1 MGNTGR
7 AAVVHPRIRPK
18 GLFCSRNGAR
28 GMARK
33 RRHGRESH
41 GFSFFF
47 ADFGEIIVESSR
59 RPLIE
64 LEHVFVTY
72 PGTERHILN
81 DFNLTLYEGEHAV
94 IRGGNGAGK
103 STLLRLLRGEQ
114 WPDQIDHRRAGR
126 VIWHGP
132 DGPEESPLTGRK
144 VTALV
149 SAMQQERV
157 VHQEWRVDGERLV
170 LGGFSDA
177 IYIAQQPTSEMYE
190 TAYGIVRLLGG
201 VHLLKKP
208 VTAMSQGQLRLMLVA
223 RSLVRKPAMLL
234 LDEVTDGLDVRA
246 RQALLD
252 ALERVSS
259 LSTLVMTTHRPETLP
274 GWIRRQVLL
283 ENGKAVDGPMRTPA
297 EPDAAPEPTTAGT
310 PELSG
315 IRGCSARIAIKDASV
330 FIDRVPVLH
339 DINWTINP
347 GENWAV
353 LGGNGAGKS
362 TLLRLLAGDEI
373 VAYGGEIVRE
383 LPRQGGVVDRLEVLR
398 KGVRLVSDRQQAT
411 YTYDITGE
419 ELVFSGIDN
428 SVGVYRQPSEEELAQ
443 VSGII
448 ASLHLEYLAKRT
460 IRSCST
466 GEFRRLLLA
475 RALAGEPDLLL
486 LDEPFSGLDA
496 DSRNAFFALL
506 NRLANQGVQMVL
518 VTHHKADI
526 FPAITHMLQLENG
539 RISAIWEQKESVAPP
554 IPVSDG
560 SCTQN

>member
-1 MGNTGR
+1 ME
-7 AAVVHPRIRPK
+7 P
-18 GLFCSRNGAR
+18 
-28 GMARK
+28 
-33 RRHGRESH
+33 
-41 GFSFFF
+41 
-47 ADFGEIIVESSR
+47 SR

-64 LEHVFVTY
+64 IEHVFVTY

-114 WPDQIDHRRAGR
+114 WPDQIDHRRAGQ
-126 VIWHGP
+126 VLWHGP
-132 DGPEESPLTGRK
+132 EGADSSPLTGRK
-144 VTALV
+144 VTSLV

-177 IYIAQQPTSEMYE
+177 IYIAQQPTSEMCE
-190 TAYGIVRLLGG
+190 TAYQLVRLLGG

-223 RSLVRKPAMLL
+223 RSLVRKPEVLL
-234 LDEVTDGLDVRA
+234 LDEVTDGLDARA
-246 RQALLD
+246 RNTLLD
-252 ALERVSS
+252 ALERASE

-274 GWIRRQVLL
+274 SWIGRQIVL
-283 ENGKAVDGPMRTPA
+283 ENGKAVDGPMLETAVEPEKEPA
-297 EPDAAPEPTTAGT
+297 PVASAPE
-310 PELSG
+310 LKG
-315 IRGCSARIAIKDASV
+315 IRGCSARIVIKDASV
-330 FIDRVPVLH
+330 FIDRVPVLY

-428 SVGVYRQPSEEELAQ
+428 SVGVYREPSEKELAQ
-443 VSGII
+443 VTDIL
-448 ASLHLEYLAKRT
+448 ASLHLEFLAKRT

-496 DSRNAFFALL
+496 PSRNEFFALL
-506 NRLANQGVQMVL
+506 NQLARQGVQMIL

-539 RISAIWEQKESVAPP
+539 RISAIWEQ
-554 IPVSDG
+554 G
-560 SCTQN
+560 

>member
-1 MGNTGR
+1 ME
-7 AAVVHPRIRPK
+7 P
-18 GLFCSRNGAR
+18 
-28 GMARK
+28 
-33 RRHGRESH
+33 
-41 GFSFFF
+41 
-47 ADFGEIIVESSR
+47 SR

-64 LEHVFVTY
+64 IEHVFVTY

-126 VIWHGP
+126 ELWHGP
-132 DGPEESPLTGRK
+132 EGMDSSPLTGRK
-144 VTALV
+144 VTSMV

-177 IYIAQQPTSEMYE
+177 IYIAQQPTSEMCE
-190 TAYGIVRLLGG
+190 TAYQLVRLLGG

-223 RSLVRKPAMLL
+223 RSLVRKPEVLL
-234 LDEVTDGLDVRA
+234 LDEVTDGLDARA
-246 RQALLD
+246 RNTLLD
-252 ALERVSS
+252 ALERASE

-274 GWIRRQVLL
+274 SWIGRQIVL
-283 ENGKAVDGPMRTPA
+283 ENGKAVDGPMLETAVEPEKEPA
-297 EPDAAPEPTTAGT
+297 PVASAPE
-310 PELSG
+310 LKG

-330 FIDRVPVLH
+330 FIDRVPVLY

-428 SVGVYRQPSEEELAQ
+428 SVGVYREPSEKELAQ
-443 VSGII
+443 VTDIL
-448 ASLHLEYLAKRT
+448 ASLHLEFLAKRT

-496 DSRNAFFALL
+496 PSRNEFFALL
-506 NRLANQGVQMVL
+506 NQLARQGVQMIL

-539 RISAIWEQKESVAPP
+539 RISAIWEQ
-554 IPVSDG
+554 G
-560 SCTQN
+560 

>member
-1 MGNTGR
+1 ME
-7 AAVVHPRIRPK
+7 P
-18 GLFCSRNGAR
+18 
-28 GMARK
+28 
-33 RRHGRESH
+33 
-41 GFSFFF
+41 
-47 ADFGEIIVESSR
+47 SR

-64 LEHVFVTY
+64 IEHVFVTY

-114 WPDQIDHRRAGR
+114 WPDQIDHRRAGQ
-126 VIWHGP
+126 VLWHGP
-132 DGPEESPLTGRK
+132 EGADPSPLSGRK
-144 VTALV
+144 VTSLV

-177 IYIAQQPTSEMYE
+177 IYIAQQPTSEMCE
-190 TAYGIVRLLGG
+190 TAYQLVRLLGG

-223 RSLVRKPAMLL
+223 RSLVRKPEVLL
-234 LDEVTDGLDVRA
+234 LDEVTDGLDARA
-246 RQALLD
+246 RNTLLD
-252 ALERVSS
+252 ALERASE

-274 GWIRRQVLL
+274 SWIGRQIVL
-283 ENGKAVDGPMRTPA
+283 ENGKAVDGPMLETAVEPEKEPA
-297 EPDAAPEPTTAGT
+297 PVASAPE
-310 PELSG
+310 LKG

-330 FIDRVPVLH
+330 FIDRVPVLY

-428 SVGVYRQPSEEELAQ
+428 SVGVYREPSEKELAQ
-443 VSGII
+443 VTDIL
-448 ASLHLEYLAKRT
+448 ASLHLEFLAKRT

-496 DSRNAFFALL
+496 PSRNEFFALL
-506 NRLANQGVQMVL
+506 NQLARQGVQMIL

-539 RISAIWEQKESVAPP
+539 RISAIWEQ
-554 IPVSDG
+554 G
-560 SCTQN
+560 

>member
-1 MGNTGR
+1 MKGNR
-7 AAVVHPRIRPK
+7 RILFFLCRP
-18 GLFCSRNGAR
+18 LER
-28 GMARK
+28 
-33 RRHGRESH
+33 
-41 GFSFFF
+41 
-47 ADFGEIIVESSR
+47 IVEPSR

-64 LEHVFVTY
+64 IEHVFVTY

-114 WPDQIDHRRAGR
+114 WPDQIDRRRAGR
-126 VIWHGP
+126 VLWHGP
-132 DGPEESPLTGRK
+132 EGADPSPLTGRK
-144 VTALV
+144 VTSLV

-177 IYIAQQPTSEMYE
+177 IYIAQQPTSEMCE
-190 TAYGIVRLLGG
+190 TAYQLVRLLGG

-223 RSLVRKPAMLL
+223 RSLVREPEVLL
-234 LDEVTDGLDVRA
+234 LDEVTDGLDARA
-246 RQALLD
+246 RNTLLD
-252 ALERVSS
+252 ALERASE

-274 GWIRRQVLL
+274 SWIGRQIVL
-283 ENGKAVDGPMRTPA
+283 ENGKAVDGPMLETAVEPEKEPA
-297 EPDAAPEPTTAGT
+297 PVASAPE
-310 PELSG
+310 LKG

-330 FIDRVPVLH
+330 FIDRVPVLY

-428 SVGVYRQPSEEELAQ
+428 SVGVYREPSEKELAQ
-443 VSGII
+443 VTDIL
-448 ASLHLEYLAKRT
+448 ASLHLEFLAKRT

-496 DSRNAFFALL
+496 PSRNEFFALL
-506 NRLANQGVQMVL
+506 NQLARQGVQMIL

-539 RISAIWEQKESVAPP
+539 RISAIWEQ
-554 IPVSDG
+554 G
-560 SCTQN
+560 

>member
-1 MGNTGR
+1 ME
-7 AAVVHPRIRPK
+7 P
-18 GLFCSRNGAR
+18 
-28 GMARK
+28 
-33 RRHGRESH
+33 
-41 GFSFFF
+41 
-47 ADFGEIIVESSR
+47 SR

-64 LEHVFVTY
+64 IEHVFVTY

-114 WPDQIDHRRAGR
+114 WPDQIDHRRAGQ
-126 VIWHGP
+126 VLWHGP
-132 DGPEESPLTGRK
+132 EGADPSPLSGRK
-144 VTALV
+144 VTSLV

-177 IYIAQQPTSEMYE
+177 IYIAQQPTSEMCE
-190 TAYGIVRLLGG
+190 TAYQLVRLLGG

-223 RSLVRKPAMLL
+223 RSLVRKPEVLL
-234 LDEVTDGLDVRA
+234 LDEVTDGLDARA
-246 RQALLD
+246 RNTLLD
-252 ALERVSS
+252 ALERASE

-274 GWIRRQVLL
+274 SWIGRQIVL
-283 ENGKAVDGPMRTPA
+283 ENGKAVDGPMLETAVEPEKEPA
-297 EPDAAPEPTTAGT
+297 PVASAPE
-310 PELSG
+310 LKG

-330 FIDRVPVLH
+330 FIDRVPVLY
-339 DINWTINP
+339 DINWTMNP

-428 SVGVYRQPSEEELAQ
+428 SVGVYREPSEKELAQ
-443 VSGII
+443 VTDIL
-448 ASLHLEYLAKRT
+448 ASLHLEFLAKRT

-496 DSRNAFFALL
+496 PSRNEFFALL
-506 NRLANQGVQMVL
+506 NQLARQGVQMIL

-539 RISAIWEQKESVAPP
+539 RISAIWEQ
-554 IPVSDG
+554 G
-560 SCTQN
+560 

>member
-1 MGNTGR
+1 MKGNR
-7 AAVVHPRIRPK
+7 RILFFLCRP
-18 GLFCSRNGAR
+18 LER
-28 GMARK
+28 
-33 RRHGRESH
+33 
-41 GFSFFF
+41 
-47 ADFGEIIVESSR
+47 IVEPSR

-64 LEHVFVTY
+64 IEHVFVTD

-114 WPDQIDHRRAGR
+114 WPDQIDHRRAGQ
-126 VIWHGP
+126 VLWHGP
-132 DGPEESPLTGRK
+132 EGADPSPLTGRK
-144 VTALV
+144 VTSLV

-177 IYIAQQPTSEMYE
+177 IYIAQQPTSEMCE
-190 TAYGIVRLLGG
+190 TAYQLVRLLGG
-201 VHLLKKP
+201 VHLSKKP

-223 RSLVRKPAMLL
+223 RSLVRKPEVLL
-234 LDEVTDGLDVRA
+234 LDEVTDGLDARA
-246 RQALLD
+246 RNTLLD
-252 ALERVSS
+252 ALERASE

-274 GWIRRQVLL
+274 SWIGRQIVL
-283 ENGKAVDGPMRTPA
+283 ENGKAVDGPMLETAVEPEKEPA
-297 EPDAAPEPTTAGT
+297 PVASAPE
-310 PELSG
+310 LKG

-330 FIDRVPVLH
+330 FIDRVPVLY

-428 SVGVYRQPSEEELAQ
+428 SVGVYREPSEKELAQ
-443 VSGII
+443 VTDIL
-448 ASLHLEYLAKRT
+448 ASLHLEFLAKRT

-496 DSRNAFFALL
+496 PSRNEFFALL
-506 NRLANQGVQMVL
+506 NQLARQGVQMIL

-539 RISAIWEQKESVAPP
+539 RISAIWEQ
-554 IPVSDG
+554 G
-560 SCTQN
+560 

>member
-1 MGNTGR
+1 MKGNR
-7 AAVVHPRIRPK
+7 RILFFLCRP
-18 GLFCSRNGAR
+18 LER
-28 GMARK
+28 
-33 RRHGRESH
+33 
-41 GFSFFF
+41 
-47 ADFGEIIVESSR
+47 IVEPSR

-64 LEHVFVTY
+64 IEHVFVTY

-114 WPDQIDHRRAGR
+114 WPDQIDHRRAGL
-126 VIWHGP
+126 VLWHGP
-132 DGPEESPLTGRK
+132 EGTDPSPLTGRK
-144 VTALV
+144 VTSLV

-177 IYIAQQPTSEMYE
+177 IYIAQQPTSEMCE
-190 TAYGIVRLLGG
+190 TAYQLVRLLGG

-223 RSLVRKPAMLL
+223 RSLVRKPGVLL
-234 LDEVTDGLDVRA
+234 LDEVTDGLDARA
-246 RQALLD
+246 RNTLLD
-252 ALERVSS
+252 ALERASE

-274 GWIRRQVLL
+274 SWIGRQIVL
-283 ENGKAVDGPMRTPA
+283 ENGKAVDGPMLETAVEPEKEPA
-297 EPDAAPEPTTAGT
+297 PVASAPE
-310 PELSG
+310 LKG

-330 FIDRVPVLH
+330 FIDRVPVLY

-428 SVGVYRQPSEEELAQ
+428 SVGVYREPSEKELAQ
-443 VSGII
+443 VTDIL
-448 ASLHLEYLAKRT
+448 ASLHLEFLAKRT

-496 DSRNAFFALL
+496 PSRNEFFALL
-506 NRLANQGVQMVL
+506 NQLARQGVQMIL

-539 RISAIWEQKESVAPP
+539 RISAIWEQ
-554 IPVSDG
+554 G
-560 SCTQN
+560 

>member
-1 MGNTGR
+1 MKGNR
-7 AAVVHPRIRPK
+7 RILFFLCRP
-18 GLFCSRNGAR
+18 LER
-28 GMARK
+28 
-33 RRHGRESH
+33 
-41 GFSFFF
+41 
-47 ADFGEIIVESSR
+47 IVEPSR

-64 LEHVFVTY
+64 IEHVFVTY

-114 WPDQIDHRRAGR
+114 WPDQIDHRRAGQ
-126 VIWHGP
+126 VLWHGP
-132 DGPEESPLTGRK
+132 EGADSSPLTGRK
-144 VTALV
+144 VTSLV

-177 IYIAQQPTSEMYE
+177 IYIAQQPTSEMCE
-190 TAYGIVRLLGG
+190 TAYQLVRLLGG

-223 RSLVRKPAMLL
+223 RSLVRKPEVLL
-234 LDEVTDGLDVRA
+234 LDEVTDGLDARA
-246 RQALLD
+246 RNTLLD
-252 ALERVSS
+252 ALERASE

-274 GWIRRQVLL
+274 SWIGRQIVL
-283 ENGKAVDGPMRTPA
+283 ENGKAVDGPMLETAVEPEKEPA
-297 EPDAAPEPTTAGT
+297 PVASAPE
-310 PELSG
+310 LKG

-330 FIDRVPVLH
+330 FIDRVPVLY

-428 SVGVYRQPSEEELAQ
+428 SVGVYREPSEKELAQ
-443 VSGII
+443 VTDIL
-448 ASLHLEYLAKRT
+448 ASLHLEFLAKRT

-496 DSRNAFFALL
+496 PSRNEFFALL
-506 NRLANQGVQMVL
+506 NQLARQGVQMIL

-539 RISAIWEQKESVAPP
+539 RISAIWEQ
-554 IPVSDG
+554 G
-560 SCTQN
+560 

>member
-1 MGNTGR
+1 ME
-7 AAVVHPRIRPK
+7 P
-18 GLFCSRNGAR
+18 
-28 GMARK
+28 
-33 RRHGRESH
+33 
-41 GFSFFF
+41 
-47 ADFGEIIVESSR
+47 SR
-59 RPLIE
+59 RPHIE
-64 LEHVFVTY
+64 IEHVFVTY

-114 WPDQIDHRRAGR
+114 WPDQIDHRRAGQ
-126 VIWHGP
+126 VLWHGP
-132 DGPEESPLTGRK
+132 EGADPSPLTGRK
-144 VTALV
+144 VTSLV

-177 IYIAQQPTSEMYE
+177 IYIAQQPTSEMCE
-190 TAYGIVRLLGG
+190 TAYQLVRLLGG

-223 RSLVRKPAMLL
+223 RSLVRKPEVLL
-234 LDEVTDGLDVRA
+234 LDEVTDGLDARA
-246 RQALLD
+246 RNTLLD
-252 ALERVSS
+252 ALERASE

-274 GWIRRQVLL
+274 SWIGRQIVL
-283 ENGKAVDGPMRTPA
+283 ENGKAVDGPMLETAVEPEKEPA
-297 EPDAAPEPTTAGT
+297 PVASAPE
-310 PELSG
+310 LKG

-330 FIDRVPVLH
+330 FIDRVPVLY

-428 SVGVYRQPSEEELAQ
+428 SVGVYREPSEKELAQ
-443 VSGII
+443 VTDIL
-448 ASLHLEYLAKRT
+448 ASLHLEFLAKRT

-496 DSRNAFFALL
+496 PSRNEFFALL
-506 NRLANQGVQMVL
+506 NQLARQGVQMIL

-539 RISAIWEQKESVAPP
+539 RISAIWEQ
-554 IPVSDG
+554 G
-560 SCTQN
+560 

>member
-1 MGNTGR
+1 ME
-7 AAVVHPRIRPK
+7 P
-18 GLFCSRNGAR
+18 
-28 GMARK
+28 
-33 RRHGRESH
+33 
-41 GFSFFF
+41 
-47 ADFGEIIVESSR
+47 SR

-64 LEHVFVTY
+64 IEHVFVTY

-114 WPDQIDHRRAGR
+114 WPDQIDHRRAGQ
-126 VIWHGP
+126 VLWHGP
-132 DGPEESPLTGRK
+132 EGADPSPLTGRK
-144 VTALV
+144 VTSLV

-177 IYIAQQPTSEMYE
+177 IYIAQQPTSEMCE
-190 TAYGIVRLLGG
+190 TAYQLVRLLGG
-201 VHLLKKP
+201 VHLLEKP

-223 RSLVRKPAMLL
+223 RSLVRKPEVLL
-234 LDEVTDGLDVRA
+234 LDEVTDGLDARA
-246 RQALLD
+246 RNTLLD
-252 ALERVSS
+252 ALERASE

-274 GWIRRQVLL
+274 SWIGRQIVL
-283 ENGKAVDGPMRTPA
+283 ENGKAVDGPMLETAVEPEKEPA
-297 EPDAAPEPTTAGT
+297 PVASAPE
-310 PELSG
+310 LKG

-330 FIDRVPVLH
+330 FIDRVPVLY

-428 SVGVYRQPSEEELAQ
+428 SVGVYREPSEKELAQ
-443 VSGII
+443 VTDIL
-448 ASLHLEYLAKRT
+448 ASLHLEFLAKRT

-496 DSRNAFFALL
+496 PSRNEFFALL
-506 NRLANQGVQMVL
+506 NELARQGVQMIL

-539 RISAIWEQKESVAPP
+539 RISAIWEQ
-554 IPVSDG
+554 G
-560 SCTQN
+560 

>member
-1 MGNTGR
+1 ME
-7 AAVVHPRIRPK
+7 P
-18 GLFCSRNGAR
+18 
-28 GMARK
+28 
-33 RRHGRESH
+33 
-41 GFSFFF
+41 
-47 ADFGEIIVESSR
+47 SR

-64 LEHVFVTY
+64 IEHVFVTY

-114 WPDQIDHRRAGR
+114 WPDQIDHRRAGQ
-126 VIWHGP
+126 VLWHGP
-132 DGPEESPLTGRK
+132 EGMDSSPLTGRK
-144 VTALV
+144 VTSLV

-177 IYIAQQPTSEMYE
+177 IYIAQQPTSEMCE
-190 TAYGIVRLLGG
+190 TAYQLVRLLGG

-223 RSLVRKPAMLL
+223 RSLVRKPEVLL
-234 LDEVTDGLDVRA
+234 LDEVTDGLDARA
-246 RQALLD
+246 RNTLLD
-252 ALERVSS
+252 ARERASE

-274 GWIRRQVLL
+274 SWIGRQIVL
-283 ENGKAVDGPMRTPA
+283 ENGKAVDGPMLETAVEPEKEPA
-297 EPDAAPEPTTAGT
+297 PVASAPE
-310 PELSG
+310 LKG

-330 FIDRVPVLH
+330 FIDRVPVLY

-428 SVGVYRQPSEEELAQ
+428 SVGVYREPSEKELAQ
-443 VSGII
+443 VTDIL
-448 ASLHLEYLAKRT
+448 ASLHLEFLAKRT

-496 DSRNAFFALL
+496 PSRNEFFALL
-506 NRLANQGVQMVL
+506 NQLARQGVQMIL

-539 RISAIWEQKESVAPP
+539 RISAIWEQ
-554 IPVSDG
+554 G
-560 SCTQN
+560 

>member
-1 MGNTGR
+1 ME
-7 AAVVHPRIRPK
+7 P
-18 GLFCSRNGAR
+18 
-28 GMARK
+28 
-33 RRHGRESH
+33 
-41 GFSFFF
+41 
-47 ADFGEIIVESSR
+47 SR

-64 LEHVFVTY
+64 IEHVFVTY

-114 WPDQIDHRRAGR
+114 WPDQIDHRRAGQ
-126 VIWHGP
+126 VLWHGP
-132 DGPEESPLTGRK
+132 EGADPSPLTGRK
-144 VTALV
+144 VTSLV

-177 IYIAQQPTSEMYE
+177 IYIAQQPTSEMCE
-190 TAYGIVRLLGG
+190 TAYQLVRLLGG

-208 VTAMSQGQLRLMLVA
+208 VTAMSQGQLRLMLVS
-223 RSLVRKPAMLL
+223 RSLVRKPEVLL
-234 LDEVTDGLDVRA
+234 LDEVTDGLDARA
-246 RQALLD
+246 RNTLLD
-252 ALERVSS
+252 ALERASE

-274 GWIRRQVLL
+274 SWIGRQIVL
-283 ENGKAVDGPMRTPA
+283 ENGKAVDGPMLETAVEPEKEPA
-297 EPDAAPEPTTAGT
+297 PVASAPE
-310 PELSG
+310 LKG

-330 FIDRVPVLH
+330 FIDRVPVLY

-428 SVGVYRQPSEEELAQ
+428 SVGVYREPSEKELAQ
-443 VSGII
+443 VTDIL
-448 ASLHLEYLAKRT
+448 ASLHLEFLAKRT

-496 DSRNAFFALL
+496 PSRNEFFALL
-506 NRLANQGVQMVL
+506 NQLARQGVQMIL

-539 RISAIWEQKESVAPP
+539 RISAIWEQ
-554 IPVSDG
+554 G
-560 SCTQN
+560 

>member
-1 MGNTGR
+1 ME
-7 AAVVHPRIRPK
+7 P
-18 GLFCSRNGAR
+18 
-28 GMARK
+28 
-33 RRHGRESH
+33 
-41 GFSFFF
+41 
-47 ADFGEIIVESSR
+47 SR

-64 LEHVFVTY
+64 IEHVFVTY

-114 WPDQIDHRRAGR
+114 WPDQIDHRRAGQ
-126 VIWHGP
+126 VLWHGP
-132 DGPEESPLTGRK
+132 EGADSSPLTGRK
-144 VTALV
+144 VTSLV

-177 IYIAQQPTSEMYE
+177 IYIAQQPTSEMCE
-190 TAYGIVRLLGG
+190 TAYQLVRLLGG

-223 RSLVRKPAMLL
+223 RSLVRKPEVLL
-234 LDEVTDGLDVRA
+234 LDEVTDGLDARA
-246 RQALLD
+246 RNTLLD
-252 ALERVSS
+252 ALERASE

-274 GWIRRQVLL
+274 SWIGRQIVL
-283 ENGKAVDGPMRTPA
+283 ENGKAVDGPMLETAVEPEKEPA
-297 EPDAAPEPTTAGT
+297 PVASAPE
-310 PELSG
+310 LKG

-330 FIDRVPVLH
+330 FIDRVPVLY

-428 SVGVYRQPSEEELAQ
+428 SVGVYREPSEKELAQ
-443 VSGII
+443 VTDIL
-448 ASLHLEYLAKRT
+448 ASLHLEFLAKRT

-496 DSRNAFFALL
+496 PSRNEFFALL
-506 NRLANQGVQMVL
+506 NQLARQGVQMIL

-539 RISAIWEQKESVAPP
+539 RISAIWEQ
-554 IPVSDG
+554 G
-560 SCTQN
+560 

>member
-1 MGNTGR
+1 MKGNR
-7 AAVVHPRIRPK
+7 RILFFLCRP
-18 GLFCSRNGAR
+18 LER
-28 GMARK
+28 
-33 RRHGRESH
+33 
-41 GFSFFF
+41 
-47 ADFGEIIVESSR
+47 IVEPSR

-64 LEHVFVTY
+64 IEHVFVTY

-114 WPDQIDHRRAGR
+114 WPDQIDHRRAGQ
-126 VIWHGP
+126 VLWHGP
-132 DGPEESPLTGRK
+132 EGADPSPLTGRK
-144 VTALV
+144 VTSLV

-177 IYIAQQPTSEMYE
+177 IYIAQQPTSEMCE
-190 TAYGIVRLLGG
+190 TAYQLVRLLGG

-223 RSLVRKPAMLL
+223 RSLVRKPEVLL
-234 LDEVTDGLDVRA
+234 LDEVTDGLDARA
-246 RQALLD
+246 RNTLLD
-252 ALERVSS
+252 ALERASE

-274 GWIRRQVLL
+274 SWIGRQIVL
-283 ENGKAVDGPMRTPA
+283 ENGKAVDGPMLETAVEPEKEPA
-297 EPDAAPEPTTAGT
+297 PVASAPE
-310 PELSG
+310 LKG

-330 FIDRVPVLH
+330 FIDRVPVLY

-428 SVGVYRQPSEEELAQ
+428 SVGVYREPSEKELAQ
-443 VSGII
+443 VTDIL
-448 ASLHLEYLAKRT
+448 ASLHLEFLAKRT

-496 DSRNAFFALL
+496 PSRNEFFALL
-506 NRLANQGVQMVL
+506 NQLARQGVQMIL

-526 FPAITHMLQLENG
+526 FPSITHMLQLENG
-539 RISAIWEQKESVAPP
+539 RISAIWEQ
-554 IPVSDG
+554 G
-560 SCTQN
+560 

>member
-1 MGNTGR
+1 ME
-7 AAVVHPRIRPK
+7 P
-18 GLFCSRNGAR
+18 
-28 GMARK
+28 
-33 RRHGRESH
+33 
-41 GFSFFF
+41 
-47 ADFGEIIVESSR
+47 SR

-64 LEHVFVTY
+64 IEHVFVTY

-81 DFNLTLYEGEHAV
+81 DFSLTLYEGEHAV

-114 WPDQIDHRRAGR
+114 WPDQIDHRRAGQ
-126 VIWHGP
+126 VLWHGP
-132 DGPEESPLTGRK
+132 EGADPSPLTGRK
-144 VTALV
+144 VTSLV

-177 IYIAQQPTSEMYE
+177 IYIAQQPTSEMCE
-190 TAYGIVRLLGG
+190 TAYQLVRLLGG

-223 RSLVRKPAMLL
+223 RSLVRKPGVLL
-234 LDEVTDGLDVRA
+234 LDEVTDGLDARA
-246 RQALLD
+246 RNTLLD
-252 ALERVSS
+252 ALERASE

-274 GWIRRQVLL
+274 SWIGRQIVL
-283 ENGKAVDGPMRTPA
+283 ENGKAVDGPMLETAVEPEREPA
-297 EPDAAPEPTTAGT
+297 PVASAPE
-310 PELSG
+310 LKG

-330 FIDRVPVLH
+330 FIDRVPVLY

-428 SVGVYRQPSEEELAQ
+428 SVGVYREPSEKELAQ
-443 VSGII
+443 VTDIL
-448 ASLHLEYLAKRT
+448 ASLHLEFLAKRT

-496 DSRNAFFALL
+496 PSRNEFFALL
-506 NRLANQGVQMVL
+506 NQLARQGVQMIL

-539 RISAIWEQKESVAPP
+539 RISAIWEQ
-554 IPVSDG
+554 G
-560 SCTQN
+560 

>member
-1 MGNTGR
+1 ME
-7 AAVVHPRIRPK
+7 P
-18 GLFCSRNGAR
+18 
-28 GMARK
+28 
-33 RRHGRESH
+33 
-41 GFSFFF
+41 
-47 ADFGEIIVESSR
+47 SR

-64 LEHVFVTY
+64 IEHVFVTY

-114 WPDQIDHRRAGR
+114 WPDQIDHRRAGQ
-126 VIWHGP
+126 VLWHGP
-132 DGPEESPLTGRK
+132 EGADPSPLTGRK
-144 VTALV
+144 VTSLV

-177 IYIAQQPTSEMYE
+177 IYIAQQPTSEMCE
-190 TAYGIVRLLGG
+190 TAYQLVRLLGG

-223 RSLVRKPAMLL
+223 RSLVRKPEVLL
-234 LDEVTDGLDVRA
+234 LDEVTDGLDARA
-246 RQALLD
+246 RNTLLD
-252 ALERVSS
+252 ALERASE

-274 GWIRRQVLL
+274 SWIGRQIVL
-283 ENGKAVDGPMRTPA
+283 ENGKAVDGPMLETAVEPEKEPA
-297 EPDAAPEPTTAGT
+297 PVASAPE
-310 PELSG
+310 LKG

-330 FIDRVPVLH
+330 FIDRVPVLY

-428 SVGVYRQPSEEELAQ
+428 SVGVYREPSEKELAQ
-443 VSGII
+443 VTDIL
-448 ASLHLEYLAKRT
+448 ASLHLEFLAKRT

-496 DSRNAFFALL
+496 PSRNEFFALL
-506 NRLANQGVQMVL
+506 NQLARQGVQMIL

-539 RISAIWEQKESVAPP
+539 RISAIWEQ
-554 IPVSDG
+554 G
-560 SCTQN
+560 

>member
-1 MGNTGR
+1 MKGNR
-7 AAVVHPRIRPK
+7 RILFFLCRP
-18 GLFCSRNGAR
+18 LER
-28 GMARK
+28 
-33 RRHGRESH
+33 
-41 GFSFFF
+41 
-47 ADFGEIIVESSR
+47 IVEPSR

-64 LEHVFVTY
+64 IEHVFVTY

-81 DFNLTLYEGEHAV
+81 DFSLTLYEGEHAV

-126 VIWHGP
+126 VLWQ
-132 DGPEESPLTGRK
+132 GPEGMDSSPLTGRK
-144 VTALV
+144 VTSLV

-177 IYIAQQPTSEMYE
+177 IYIAQQPTSEMCE
-190 TAYGIVRLLGG
+190 TAYQLVRLLGG

-223 RSLVRKPAMLL
+223 RSLVRKPGVLL
-234 LDEVTDGLDVRA
+234 LDEVTDGLDARA
-246 RQALLD
+246 RNTLLD
-252 ALERVSS
+252 ALERASE

-274 GWIRRQVLL
+274 SWIGRQIVL
-283 ENGKAVDGPMRTPA
+283 ENGKAVDGPMLETAVEPEREPA
-297 EPDAAPEPTTAGT
+297 PVASAPE
-310 PELSG
+310 LKG

-330 FIDRVPVLH
+330 FIDRVPVLY

-428 SVGVYRQPSEEELAQ
+428 SVGVYREPSEKELAQ
-443 VSGII
+443 VTDIL
-448 ASLHLEYLAKRT
+448 ASLHLEFLAKRT

-496 DSRNAFFALL
+496 PSRNEFFALL
-506 NRLANQGVQMVL
+506 NQLARQGVQMIL

-539 RISAIWEQKESVAPP
+539 RISAIWEQ
-554 IPVSDG
+554 G
-560 SCTQN
+560 

>member
-1 MGNTGR
+1 ME
-7 AAVVHPRIRPK
+7 P
-18 GLFCSRNGAR
+18 
-28 GMARK
+28 
-33 RRHGRESH
+33 
-41 GFSFFF
+41 
-47 ADFGEIIVESSR
+47 SR

-64 LEHVFVTY
+64 IEHVFVTY

-114 WPDQIDHRRAGR
+114 WPDQIDHRRAGQ
-126 VIWHGP
+126 VLWHGP
-132 DGPEESPLTGRK
+132 EGADPSPLTGRK
-144 VTALV
+144 VTSLV

-177 IYIAQQPTSEMYE
+177 IYIAQQPTSEMCE
-190 TAYGIVRLLGG
+190 TAYQLVRLLGG

-223 RSLVRKPAMLL
+223 RSLVRKPEGLL
-234 LDEVTDGLDVRA
+234 LDEVTDGLDARA
-246 RQALLD
+246 RNTLLD
-252 ALERVSS
+252 ALERASE

-274 GWIRRQVLL
+274 SWIGRQIVL
-283 ENGKAVDGPMRTPA
+283 ENGKAVDGPMLETAVEPEKEPA
-297 EPDAAPEPTTAGT
+297 PVASAPE
-310 PELSG
+310 LKG

-330 FIDRVPVLH
+330 FIDRVPVLY

-428 SVGVYRQPSEEELAQ
+428 SVGVYREPSEKELAQ
-443 VSGII
+443 VTDIL
-448 ASLHLEYLAKRT
+448 ASLHLEFLAKRT

-496 DSRNAFFALL
+496 PSRNEFFALL
-506 NRLANQGVQMVL
+506 NQLARQGVQMIL

-539 RISAIWEQKESVAPP
+539 RISAIWEQ
-554 IPVSDG
+554 G
-560 SCTQN
+560 

>member
-1 MGNTGR
+1 ME
-7 AAVVHPRIRPK
+7 P
-18 GLFCSRNGAR
+18 
-28 GMARK
+28 
-33 RRHGRESH
+33 
-41 GFSFFF
+41 
-47 ADFGEIIVESSR
+47 SR

-64 LEHVFVTY
+64 IEHVFVTY

-114 WPDQIDHRRAGR
+114 WPDQIDHRRAGQ
-126 VIWHGP
+126 VLWHGP
-132 DGPEESPLTGRK
+132 EGMDSSPLTGRK
-144 VTALV
+144 VTSLV

-177 IYIAQQPTSEMYE
+177 IYIAQQPTSEMCE
-190 TAYGIVRLLGG
+190 TAYQLVRLLGG

-223 RSLVRKPAMLL
+223 RSLVRKPEVLL
-234 LDEVTDGLDVRA
+234 LDEVTDGLDARA
-246 RQALLD
+246 RNTLLD
-252 ALERVSS
+252 ALERASE

-274 GWIRRQVLL
+274 SWIGRQIVL
-283 ENGKAVDGPMRTPA
+283 ENGKAVDGPMLETAVEPEKEPA
-297 EPDAAPEPTTAGT
+297 PVASAPE
-310 PELSG
+310 LKG
-315 IRGCSARIAIKDASV
+315 IRGCAARIAIKDASV
-330 FIDRVPVLH
+330 FIDRVPVLY

-428 SVGVYRQPSEEELAQ
+428 SVGVYREPSEKELAQ
-443 VSGII
+443 VTDIL
-448 ASLHLEYLAKRT
+448 ASLHLEFLAKRT

-496 DSRNAFFALL
+496 PSRNEFFALL
-506 NRLANQGVQMVL
+506 NQLARQGVQMIL

-539 RISAIWEQKESVAPP
+539 RISAIWEQ
-554 IPVSDG
+554 G
-560 SCTQN
+560 

>member
-1 MGNTGR
+1 ME
-7 AAVVHPRIRPK
+7 P
-18 GLFCSRNGAR
+18 
-28 GMARK
+28 
-33 RRHGRESH
+33 
-41 GFSFFF
+41 
-47 ADFGEIIVESSR
+47 SR

-64 LEHVFVTY
+64 IEHVFVTY

-114 WPDQIDHRRAGR
+114 WPDQIDHRRAGQ
-126 VIWHGP
+126 VLWHGP
-132 DGPEESPLTGRK
+132 EGMDSSPLTGRK
-144 VTALV
+144 VTSLV

-177 IYIAQQPTSEMYE
+177 IYIAQQPTSEMCE
-190 TAYGIVRLLGG
+190 TAYQLVRLLGG

-223 RSLVRKPAMLL
+223 RSLVRKPEVLL
-234 LDEVTDGLDVRA
+234 LDEVTDGLDARA
-246 RQALLD
+246 RNTLLD
-252 ALERVSS
+252 ALERASE

-274 GWIRRQVLL
+274 SWIGRQIVL
-283 ENGKAVDGPMRTPA
+283 ENGKAVDGPMLETAVEPEKEPA
-297 EPDAAPEPTTAGT
+297 PVASAPE
-310 PELSG
+310 LKG

-330 FIDRVPVLH
+330 FIDRVPVLY

-428 SVGVYRQPSEEELAQ
+428 SVGVYREPSEKELAQ
-443 VSGII
+443 VTDIL
-448 ASLHLEYLAKRT
+448 ASLHLEFLAKRT

-496 DSRNAFFALL
+496 PSRNEFFALL
-506 NRLANQGVQMVL
+506 NQLARQGVQMIL

-539 RISAIWEQKESVAPP
+539 RISVIWEQ
-554 IPVSDG
+554 G
-560 SCTQN
+560 

>member
-1 MGNTGR
+1 MKGNR
-7 AAVVHPRIRPK
+7 RILFFLCRP
-18 GLFCSRNGAR
+18 LER
-28 GMARK
+28 
-33 RRHGRESH
+33 
-41 GFSFFF
+41 
-47 ADFGEIIVESSR
+47 IVEPSR

-64 LEHVFVTY
+64 IEHVFVTY

-114 WPDQIDHRRAGR
+114 WPDQIDHRRAGQ
-126 VIWHGP
+126 VLWHGP
-132 DGPEESPLTGRK
+132 EGADPSPLTGRK
-144 VTALV
+144 VTSLV

-177 IYIAQQPTSEMYE
+177 IYIAQQPTSEMCE
-190 TAYGIVRLLGG
+190 TAYQLVRLLGG

-223 RSLVRKPAMLL
+223 RSLVRKPEVLL
-234 LDEVTDGLDVRA
+234 LDEVTDGLDARA
-246 RQALLD
+246 RNTLLD
-252 ALERVSS
+252 ALERASE

-274 GWIRRQVLL
+274 SWIGRQIVL
-283 ENGKAVDGPMRTPA
+283 ENGKAVDGPMLETAVEPEKEPA
-297 EPDAAPEPTTAGT
+297 PVASAPE
-310 PELSG
+310 LKG

-330 FIDRVPVLH
+330 FIDRVPVLY

-428 SVGVYRQPSEEELAQ
+428 SVGVYREPSEKELAQ
-443 VSGII
+443 VTDIL
-448 ASLHLEYLAKRT
+448 ASLHLEFLAKRT

-486 LDEPFSGLDA
+486 LGEPFSGLDA
-496 DSRNAFFALL
+496 PSRNEFFALL
-506 NRLANQGVQMVL
+506 NQLARQGVQMIL

-539 RISAIWEQKESVAPP
+539 RISAIWEQ
-554 IPVSDG
+554 G
-560 SCTQN
+560 

>member
-1 MGNTGR
+1 ME
-7 AAVVHPRIRPK
+7 P
-18 GLFCSRNGAR
+18 
-28 GMARK
+28 
-33 RRHGRESH
+33 
-41 GFSFFF
+41 
-47 ADFGEIIVESSR
+47 SR

-64 LEHVFVTY
+64 IEHVFVTY

-103 STLLRLLRGEQ
+103 STLQRLLRGEQ
-114 WPDQIDHRRAGR
+114 WPDQIDHRRAGQ
-126 VIWHGP
+126 VLWHGP
-132 DGPEESPLTGRK
+132 EGADPSPLTGRK
-144 VTALV
+144 VTSLV

-177 IYIAQQPTSEMYE
+177 IYIAQQPTSEMCE
-190 TAYGIVRLLGG
+190 TAYQLVRLLGG

-223 RSLVRKPAMLL
+223 RSLVRKPEVLL
-234 LDEVTDGLDVRA
+234 LDEVTDGLDARA
-246 RQALLD
+246 RNTLLD
-252 ALERVSS
+252 ALERASE

-274 GWIRRQVLL
+274 SWIGRQIVL
-283 ENGKAVDGPMRTPA
+283 ENGKAVDGPMLETAVEPEKEPA
-297 EPDAAPEPTTAGT
+297 PVASAPE
-310 PELSG
+310 LKG

-330 FIDRVPVLH
+330 FIDRVPVLY

-428 SVGVYRQPSEEELAQ
+428 SVGVYREPSEKELAQ
-443 VSGII
+443 VTDIL
-448 ASLHLEYLAKRT
+448 ASLHLEFLAKRT

-496 DSRNAFFALL
+496 PSRNEFFALL
-506 NRLANQGVQMVL
+506 NQLARQGVQMIL

-539 RISAIWEQKESVAPP
+539 RISATWEQ
-554 IPVSDG
+554 G
-560 SCTQN
+560 

>member
-1 MGNTGR
+1 ME
-7 AAVVHPRIRPK
+7 P
-18 GLFCSRNGAR
+18 
-28 GMARK
+28 
-33 RRHGRESH
+33 
-41 GFSFFF
+41 
-47 ADFGEIIVESSR
+47 SR

-64 LEHVFVTY
+64 IEHVFVTY

-81 DFNLTLYEGEHAV
+81 DFSLTLYEGEHAV

-114 WPDQIDHRRAGR
+114 WPDQIDHRRAGQ
-126 VIWHGP
+126 VLWHGP
-132 DGPEESPLTGRK
+132 EGADPSPLTGRK
-144 VTALV
+144 VTSLV

-177 IYIAQQPTSEMYE
+177 IYIAQQPTSEMCE
-190 TAYGIVRLLGG
+190 TAYQLVRLLGG

-223 RSLVRKPAMLL
+223 RSLVRKPEVLL
-234 LDEVTDGLDVRA
+234 LDEVTDGLDARA
-246 RQALLD
+246 RNTLLD
-252 ALERVSS
+252 ALERASE

-274 GWIRRQVLL
+274 SWIGRQIVL
-283 ENGKAVDGPMRTPA
+283 ENGKAVDGPMLETAVEPEKEPA
-297 EPDAAPEPTTAGT
+297 PVASAPE
-310 PELSG
+310 LKG

-330 FIDRVPVLH
+330 FIDRVPVLY

-428 SVGVYRQPSEEELAQ
+428 SVGVYREPSEKELAQ
-443 VSGII
+443 VTDIL
-448 ASLHLEYLAKRT
+448 ASLHLEFLAKRT

-496 DSRNAFFALL
+496 PSRNEFFALL
-506 NRLANQGVQMVL
+506 NQLARQGVQMIL

-539 RISAIWEQKESVAPP
+539 RISAIWEQ
-554 IPVSDG
+554 G
-560 SCTQN
+560 

>member
-1 MGNTGR
+1 MEYFRTGR
-7 AAVVHPRIRPK
+7 EETD
-18 GLFCSRNGAR
+18 
-28 GMARK
+28 
-33 RRHGRESH
+33 RHG
-41 GFSFFF
+41 
-47 ADFGEIIVESSR
+47 
-59 RPLIE
+59 P
-64 LEHVFVTY
+64 
-72 PGTERHILN
+72 
-81 DFNLTLYEGEHAV
+81 EGMD
-94 IRGGNGAGK
+94 
-103 STLLRLLRGEQ
+103 S
-114 WPDQIDHRRAGR
+114 
-126 VIWHGP
+126 
-132 DGPEESPLTGRK
+132 SPLTGRK
-144 VTALV
+144 VTSLV

-177 IYIAQQPTSEMYE
+177 IYIAQQPTSEMCE
-190 TAYGIVRLLGG
+190 TAYQLVRLLGG

-223 RSLVRKPAMLL
+223 RSLVRKPEVLL
-234 LDEVTDGLDVRA
+234 LDEVTDGLDARA
-246 RQALLD
+246 RNTLLD
-252 ALERVSS
+252 ALERASE

-274 GWIRRQVLL
+274 SWIGRQIVL
-283 ENGKAVDGPMRTPA
+283 ENGKAVDGPMLETAVEPEKEPA
-297 EPDAAPEPTTAGT
+297 PVASAPE
-310 PELSG
+310 LKG

-330 FIDRVPVLH
+330 FIDRVPVLY

-428 SVGVYRQPSEEELAQ
+428 SVGVYREPSEKELAQ
-443 VSGII
+443 VTDIL
-448 ASLHLEYLAKRT
+448 ASLHLEFLAKRT

-496 DSRNAFFALL
+496 PSRNEFFALL
-506 NRLANQGVQMVL
+506 NQLARQGVQMIL

-539 RISAIWEQKESVAPP
+539 RISAIWEQ
-554 IPVSDG
+554 G
-560 SCTQN
+560 

>member
-1 MGNTGR
+1 M
-7 AAVVHPRIRPK
+7 
-18 GLFCSRNGAR
+18 
-28 GMARK
+28 
-33 RRHGRESH
+33 ESL
-41 GFSFFF
+41 
-47 ADFGEIIVESSR
+47 R
-59 RPLIE
+59 CPLIE
-64 LEHVFVTY
+64 VEHVFVTY
-72 PGTERHILN
+72 PGTDKHILN
-81 DFNLTLYEGEHAV
+81 DCNLILYQGEHAV

-114 WPDQIDHRRAGR
+114 WPDQIDHRRAGQ
-126 VIWHGP
+126 VVWHGP
-132 DGPEESPLTGRK
+132 EGPESSPLVGHK

-149 SAMQQERV
+149 SAMQQDKV
-157 VHQEWRVDGERLV
+157 IHQEWHVDGERLV

-177 IYIAQQPTSEMYE
+177 IYIAQQPTPEMFE
-190 TAYGIVRLLGG
+190 TAYSIVRLLGG

-223 RSLVRKPAMLL
+223 RALVRKPGILL
-234 LDEVTDGLDVRA
+234 LDEVTDGLDARA

-252 ALERVSS
+252 ALERASE

-274 GWIRRQVLL
+274 LWIGRQILL
-283 ENGKAVDGPMRTPA
+283 ERGKAADGPMLEAEEEPQPA
-297 EPDAAPEPTTAGT
+297 PVAPAGLPD
-310 PELSG
+310 LSG
-315 IRGCSARIAIKDASV
+315 IRGCSARISIKNTSV
-330 FIDRVPVLH
+330 FIDRVQILH
-339 DINWTINP
+339 DINWVINP

-373 VAYGGEIVRE
+373 VAYGGEVIRE
-383 LPRQGGVVDRLEVLR
+383 LPRQGGIVKELEVLR

-428 SVGVYRQPSEEELAQ
+428 TVGLYRKPTATDLEQ
-443 VSGII
+443 VAGIM
-448 ASLHLEYLAKRT
+448 ASLHLEFLAKRT

-496 DSRNAFFALL
+496 ASRNEFFALL
-506 NRLANQGVQMVL
+506 NQLAKQGVQMVL
-518 VTHHKADI
+518 VTHHKVDI

-539 RISAIWEQKESVAPP
+539 RISAIWEQQA
-554 IPVSDG
+554 
-560 SCTQN
+560 

>member
-1 MGNTGR
+1 ME
-7 AAVVHPRIRPK
+7 P
-18 GLFCSRNGAR
+18 
-28 GMARK
+28 
-33 RRHGRESH
+33 
-41 GFSFFF
+41 
-47 ADFGEIIVESSR
+47 SR

-64 LEHVFVTY
+64 IEHVFVTY

-114 WPDQIDHRRAGR
+114 WPDQIDHRRAGQ
-126 VIWHGP
+126 VLWHGP
-132 DGPEESPLTGRK
+132 EGADPSPLTGRK
-144 VTALV
+144 VTSLV

-177 IYIAQQPTSEMYE
+177 IYIAQQPTSEMCE
-190 TAYGIVRLLGG
+190 TAYQLVRLLGG

-223 RSLVRKPAMLL
+223 RSLVRKPEVLL
-234 LDEVTDGLDVRA
+234 LDEVTDGLDARA
-246 RQALLD
+246 RNTLLD
-252 ALERVSS
+252 ALERASE
-259 LSTLVMTTHRPETLP
+259 LSTLVMTTRRPETLP
-274 GWIRRQVLL
+274 SWIGRQIVL
-283 ENGKAVDGPMRTPA
+283 ENGKAVDGPMLETAVEPEKEPA
-297 EPDAAPEPTTAGT
+297 PVASAPE
-310 PELSG
+310 LKG

-330 FIDRVPVLH
+330 FIDRVPVLY

-428 SVGVYRQPSEEELAQ
+428 SVGVYREPSEKELAQ
-443 VSGII
+443 VTDIL
-448 ASLHLEYLAKRT
+448 ASLHLEFLAKRT

-496 DSRNAFFALL
+496 PSRNEFFALL
-506 NRLANQGVQMVL
+506 NQLARQGVQMIL

-539 RISAIWEQKESVAPP
+539 RISAIWEQ
-554 IPVSDG
+554 G
-560 SCTQN
+560 

>member
-1 MGNTGR
+1 ME
-7 AAVVHPRIRPK
+7 P
-18 GLFCSRNGAR
+18 
-28 GMARK
+28 
-33 RRHGRESH
+33 
-41 GFSFFF
+41 
-47 ADFGEIIVESSR
+47 SR

-64 LEHVFVTY
+64 IEHVFVTY

-114 WPDQIDHRRAGR
+114 WPDQIDRRRAGR
-126 VIWHGP
+126 VLWQ
-132 DGPEESPLTGRK
+132 GPEGADPSPLTGRK
-144 VTALV
+144 VTSLV

-177 IYIAQQPTSEMYE
+177 IYIAQQPTSEMCE
-190 TAYGIVRLLGG
+190 TAYQLVRLLGG

-223 RSLVRKPAMLL
+223 RSLVREPEVLL
-234 LDEVTDGLDVRA
+234 LDEVTDGLD
-246 RQALLD
+246 
-252 ALERVSS
+252 ALERASE

-274 GWIRRQVLL
+274 SWIGRQIVL
-283 ENGKAVDGPMRTPA
+283 ENGKAVDGPMLETAVEPEKEPA
-297 EPDAAPEPTTAGT
+297 PVASAPE
-310 PELSG
+310 LKG

-330 FIDRVPVLH
+330 FIDRVPVLY

-428 SVGVYRQPSEEELAQ
+428 SVGVYREPSEKELAQ
-443 VSGII
+443 VTDIL
-448 ASLHLEYLAKRT
+448 ASLHLEFLAKRT

-496 DSRNAFFALL
+496 PSRNEFFALL
-506 NRLANQGVQMVL
+506 NQLARQGVQMIL

-539 RISAIWEQKESVAPP
+539 RISAIWEQ
-554 IPVSDG
+554 G
-560 SCTQN
+560 

>member
-1 MGNTGR
+1 ME
-7 AAVVHPRIRPK
+7 P
-18 GLFCSRNGAR
+18 
-28 GMARK
+28 
-33 RRHGRESH
+33 
-41 GFSFFF
+41 
-47 ADFGEIIVESSR
+47 SR

-64 LEHVFVTY
+64 IEHVFVTY

-114 WPDQIDHRRAGR
+114 WPDQIDHRRAGQ
-126 VIWHGP
+126 VLWHGP
-132 DGPEESPLTGRK
+132 EGADPSPLTGRK
-144 VTALV
+144 VTSLV

-177 IYIAQQPTSEMYE
+177 IYIAQQPTSEMCE
-190 TAYGIVRLLGG
+190 TAYQLVRLLGG

-223 RSLVRKPAMLL
+223 RSLVRKPEVLL
-234 LDEVTDGLDVRA
+234 LDEVTDGLDARA
-246 RQALLD
+246 RNTLLD
-252 ALERVSS
+252 ALERASE

-274 GWIRRQVLL
+274 SWIGRQIVL
-283 ENGKAVDGPMRTPA
+283 ENGKAVDGPMLETAVEPEKEPA
-297 EPDAAPEPTTAGT
+297 PVASAPE
-310 PELSG
+310 LKG

-330 FIDRVPVLH
+330 FIDRVPVLY

-428 SVGVYRQPSEEELAQ
+428 SVGVYREPSEKELAQ
-443 VSGII
+443 VTDIL
-448 ASLHLEYLAKRT
+448 ASLHLEFLAKRT

-496 DSRNAFFALL
+496 PSRNEFFALL
-506 NRLANQGVQMVL
+506 NQLARQGVQMIL
-518 VTHHKADI
+518 VTHHKADF

-539 RISAIWEQKESVAPP
+539 RISAIWEQ
-554 IPVSDG
+554 G
-560 SCTQN
+560 

>member
-1 MGNTGR
+1 ME
-7 AAVVHPRIRPK
+7 P
-18 GLFCSRNGAR
+18 
-28 GMARK
+28 
-33 RRHGRESH
+33 
-41 GFSFFF
+41 
-47 ADFGEIIVESSR
+47 SR

-64 LEHVFVTY
+64 IEHVFVTY

-81 DFNLTLYEGEHAV
+81 DFSLTLYEGEHAV

-126 VIWHGP
+126 VLWHGP
-132 DGPEESPLTGRK
+132 EGMDSSPLTGRK
-144 VTALV
+144 VTSLV

-177 IYIAQQPTSEMYE
+177 IYIAQQPTSEMCE
-190 TAYGIVRLLGG
+190 TAYQLVRLLGG

-223 RSLVRKPAMLL
+223 RSLVRKPGVLL
-234 LDEVTDGLDVRA
+234 LDEVTDGLDARA
-246 RQALLD
+246 RNTLLD
-252 ALERVSS
+252 ALERASE

-274 GWIRRQVLL
+274 CWIGRQIVL
-283 ENGKAVDGPMRTPA
+283 ENGKAVDGPMLETAVEPEKEPA
-297 EPDAAPEPTTAGT
+297 PVASAPE
-310 PELSG
+310 LKG

-330 FIDRVPVLH
+330 FIDRVPVLY

-428 SVGVYRQPSEEELAQ
+428 SVGVYRDPSEKELAQ
-443 VSGII
+443 VTDIL
-448 ASLHLEYLAKRT
+448 ASLHLEFLAKRT

-496 DSRNAFFALL
+496 PSRNEFFTLL
-506 NRLANQGVQMVL
+506 NQLARQGVQMIL

-539 RISAIWEQKESVAPP
+539 RISAIWELGLWGVWWIKLFS
-554 IPVSDG
+554 
-560 SCTQN
+560 

>member
-1 MGNTGR
+1 ME
-7 AAVVHPRIRPK
+7 P
-18 GLFCSRNGAR
+18 
-28 GMARK
+28 
-33 RRHGRESH
+33 
-41 GFSFFF
+41 
-47 ADFGEIIVESSR
+47 SR

-64 LEHVFVTY
+64 IEHVFVTY

-94 IRGGNGAGK
+94 IRGCNGAGK

-114 WPDQIDHRRAGR
+114 WPDQIDHRRAGQ
-126 VIWHGP
+126 VLWHGP
-132 DGPEESPLTGRK
+132 EGADPSPLTGRK
-144 VTALV
+144 VTSLV

-177 IYIAQQPTSEMYE
+177 IYIAQQPTSEMCE
-190 TAYGIVRLLGG
+190 TAYQLVRLLGG

-223 RSLVRKPAMLL
+223 RSLVRKPEVLL
-234 LDEVTDGLDVRA
+234 LDEVTDGLDARA
-246 RQALLD
+246 RNTLLD
-252 ALERVSS
+252 ALERASE

-274 GWIRRQVLL
+274 SWIGRQIVL
-283 ENGKAVDGPMRTPA
+283 ENGKAVDGPMLETAVEPEKEPA
-297 EPDAAPEPTTAGT
+297 PVASAPE
-310 PELSG
+310 LKG

-330 FIDRVPVLH
+330 FIDRVPVLY

-428 SVGVYRQPSEEELAQ
+428 SVGVYREPSEKELAQ
-443 VSGII
+443 VTDIL
-448 ASLHLEYLAKRT
+448 ASLHLEFLAKRT

-496 DSRNAFFALL
+496 PSRNEFFALL
-506 NRLANQGVQMVL
+506 NQLARQGVQMIL

-539 RISAIWEQKESVAPP
+539 RISAIWEQ
-554 IPVSDG
+554 G
-560 SCTQN
+560 

>member
-1 MGNTGR
+1 MKGNR
-7 AAVVHPRIRPK
+7 RILFFLCRP
-18 GLFCSRNGAR
+18 LER
-28 GMARK
+28 
-33 RRHGRESH
+33 
-41 GFSFFF
+41 
-47 ADFGEIIVESSR
+47 IVEPSR

-64 LEHVFVTY
+64 IEHVFVTY

-114 WPDQIDHRRAGR
+114 WPDQIDHRRAGQ
-126 VIWHGP
+126 VLWHGP
-132 DGPEESPLTGRK
+132 EGADPSPLTGRK
-144 VTALV
+144 VTSLV

-177 IYIAQQPTSEMYE
+177 IYIAQQPTSEMCE
-190 TAYGIVRLLGG
+190 TAYQLVRLLGG

-223 RSLVRKPAMLL
+223 RSLVRKPGVLL
-234 LDEVTDGLDVRA
+234 LDEVTDGLDARA
-246 RQALLD
+246 RNTLLD
-252 ALERVSS
+252 ALERASE

-274 GWIRRQVLL
+274 SWIGRQIVL
-283 ENGKAVDGPMRTPA
+283 ENGKAVDGPMLETAVEPEREPA
-297 EPDAAPEPTTAGT
+297 PVASAPE
-310 PELSG
+310 LKG

-330 FIDRVPVLH
+330 FIDRVPVLY

-428 SVGVYRQPSEEELAQ
+428 SVGVYREPSEKELAQ
-443 VSGII
+443 VTDIL
-448 ASLHLEYLAKRT
+448 ASLHLEFLAKRT

-496 DSRNAFFALL
+496 PSRNEFFALL
-506 NRLANQGVQMVL
+506 NQLARQGVQMIL

-539 RISAIWEQKESVAPP
+539 RISAIWEQ
-554 IPVSDG
+554 G
-560 SCTQN
+560 